1 MLVCLW
7 WWWWW
12 LWLCSLVHSAAWC
25 WTPPLLHCFPC
36 HELVFSVFPG
46 RGLSPW
52 HETKGSHSQG
62 PQATQVCSSPRTLPC
77 LTVPTQWPVFSFTF
91 VDLFLVAQQILLLA
105 EMYNIYINHMYS
117 FYVSADGSHDLVWG
131 QCTKTILLFQ
141 CKMITLLHTWCS
153 NVKNDCF
160 HYY

>member
-1 MLVCLW
+1 MCVWPVPLEVYCL

-12 LWLCSLVHSAAWC
+12 LWLCSLAHSAAWC

-62 PQATQVCSSPRTLPC
+62 PQATQVCSSSPHTL
-77 LTVPTQWPVFSFTF
+77 LSPVWLSQQSALWFPLHLF
-91 VDLFLVAQQILLLA
+91 DLVHVVQQILWNFCSDHSCSGCLMFLCLSRCGPLCVKVEA
-105 EMYNIYINHMYS
+105 QLY
-117 FYVSADGSHDLVWG
+117 HDLVRD
-131 QCTKTILLFQ
+131 QFSKTIFLL
-141 CKMITLLHTWCS
+141 
-153 NVKNDCF
+153 
-160 HYY
+160 